1 MKNLIVVEGE
11 SRYEYDNYEDL
22 KKAVLGSKYDDMS
35 EEEKKAEL
43 QKRAIMNVWD
53 KNVKITD
60 LKSGVGAYKEDDF
73 VIYDEFCFILSL
85 LKFDRLVLLERTD
98 ADIFC
103 KYMDKSWVTDNYIIV
118 NKFTNEIMERY
129 LNNR

>member
-1 MKNLIVVEGE
+1 
-11 SRYEYDNYEDL
+11 
-22 KKAVLGSKYDDMS
+22 MS

>member
-11 SRYEYDNYEDL
+11 NKYEYDNYEEL
-22 KKAVLGSKYDDMS
+22 KKAILGSEYEKMS
-35 EEEKKAEL
+35 EEEKNKEL

-53 KNVKITD
+53 QNVKITD
-60 LKSGVGAYKEDDF
+60 LKSGVSAYSEKDF
-73 VIYDEFCFILSL
+73 IIYDEFSFILSL
-85 LKFDRLVLLERTD
+85 LKFDRIVVLERTD

-118 NKFTNEIMERY
+118 NKFANEIMKEY